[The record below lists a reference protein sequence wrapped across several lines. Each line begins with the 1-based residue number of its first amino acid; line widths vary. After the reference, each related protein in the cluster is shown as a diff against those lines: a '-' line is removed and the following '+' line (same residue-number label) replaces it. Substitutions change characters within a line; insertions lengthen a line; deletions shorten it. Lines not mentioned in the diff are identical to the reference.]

1 VPERFLD
8 DRTRLKGTRLKLLCR
23 LNCLPVMDRVGRE
36 VKPKWPKRS
45 RVCFACG
52 ADTVEDVHH
61 FIMECPRYAV
71 KRAGLMSQVR
81 RILSRS
87 VGTLSAAAFVDMGT
101 SSQCEVILGRR
112 IGDAVAEDQMDAVV
126 KRYLTKT
133 WNMRAEVTARINA
146 VLGTAYDVQV
156 CALAEKGF

>member
-1 VPERFLD
+1 
-8 DRTRLKGTRLKLLCR
+8 
-23 LNCLPVMDRVGRE
+23 
-36 VKPKWPKRS
+36 
-45 RVCFACG
+45 
-52 ADTVEDVHH
+52 
-61 FIMECPRYAV
+61 MECPRYAV